1 MDDNLS
7 KQPMHLV
14 EHGMVSGSSGMM
26 EAVSMPIDIFKY
38 SVVLNYRI
46 KQPSFSTGQDEP
58 QSQAQ
63 QYNHNDQDDAQLSLA
78 ERRPRRSIILP
89 KRFRDILPQPLP
101 PLLDTQSDPRPLISP
116 PTLTTSASSSITS
129 RVLKLFKTPQN
140 AFGLFRQYY
149 SEIPPSHDPEEHVE
163 LQDLSDGPL
172 DTSSNPPPNENVFHP
187 YPNKNSFL
195 LGDWHWNYG
204 IQKSRGSFN
213 DLLSIVGSLDFKPED
228 VRHTQWA
235 KIDAKLASNKEFDD
249 KSVAEDGKAEW
260 MDDDAGWKRSTIR
273 ISVPFHRRAKNPGPK
288 DFVVGEL
295 YHRSI
300 VSVIREKL
308 SNPHADRL
316 FHYEPFELFWRQSH
330 RDDVRLHGELYTSS
344 AFLEA
349 HREVQEM
356 PGEPGCDLP
365 RVVVALMFWS
375 DATHLTSFGNAKL
388 WPAYL
393 FFGNESKYRRCKP
406 TCHLCNHVAYFQTVI
421 ELLSP
426 YFTY

>member
-1 MDDNLS
+1 MNDNLS
-7 KQPMHLV
+7 KQPVHLV
-14 EHGMVSGSSGMM
+14 EHGMAPSGSSGMIDV
-26 EAVSMPIDIFKY
+26 VSMPIKY
-38 SVVLNYRI
+38 SVVLNYKI
-46 KQPSFSTGQDEP
+46 KQSSSTGQDEP

-63 QYNHNDQDDAQLSLA
+63 QYNHNDQDDAHLSLA
-78 ERRPRRSIILP
+78 ERRQRRLIILP
-89 KRFRDILPQPLP
+89 KRFRDVLPQPLP
-101 PLLDTQSDPRPLISP
+101 PLLDTQSDQPRSPISP
-116 PTLTTSASSSITS
+116 STLTTAASSSIAS
-129 RVLKLFKTPQN
+129 HVLKIFKTPQN

-149 SEIPPSHDPEEHVE
+149 SEKPPSHDPEEHVE
-163 LQDLSDGPL
+163 LQDLSDCPL
-172 DTSSNPPPNENVFHP
+172 DTSSDPPPNENMFHP

-204 IQKSRGSFN
+204 IQKSRESFS

-235 KIDAKLASNKEFDD
+235 KIDAKLASNKELDV
-249 KSVAEDGKAEW
+249 VAEDGKAEW
-260 MDDDAGWKRSTIR
+260 MDEDARWKRSTIR
-273 ISVPFHRRAKNPGPK
+273 ISVPFHSRAKNPGPK
-288 DFVVGEL
+288 DYVVGEL

-300 VSVIREKL
+300 VSIIREKL
-308 SNPHADRL
+308 SNPHEDQL
-316 FHYEPFELFWRQSH
+316 FHYEPFELFWRQPH
-330 RDDVRLHGELYTSS
+330 RDDIRLHGELYTSS

-356 PGEPGCDLP
+356 PGEPGCNLP

-406 TCHLCNHVAYFQTVI
+406 TCHLCNHVAYFQTVCRHI
-421 ELLSP
+421 SHTN
-426 YFTY
+426 F